1 MAEYLKELSIDYPMK
16 YAVDI
21 ISCTNKI
28 GTDSLKELHYKANA
42 ILFQLKN
49 SYIMRNR
56 TIRCGKEIKEIGD
69 NIKAL
74 EVSDKAK
81 AKKQEIMNA
90 IDKALVYLRSIRK
103 QEASVDE
110 VQKTIN
116 FTVSGYLR
124 NKPSNAREALDQI
137 ERMKELVSDIG
148 DIDLSNLKTK
158 AFKQMHKELKE
169 LIERE
174 IEFI

>member
-1 MAEYLKELSIDYPMK
+1 MK

-28 GTDSLKELHYKANA
+28 GTDSLKELHYKANG

-49 SYIMRNR
+49 SYIMKNR
-56 TIRCGKEIKEIGD
+56 TIRCGKALKEISES
-69 NIKAL
+69 IKAL

-81 AKKQEIMNA
+81 AKKQEVINS

-103 QEASVDE
+103 QEASADE
-110 VQKTIN
+110 VQRTIN
-116 FTVSGYLR
+116 FTVSSYLR
-124 NKPSNAREALDQI
+124 NKPTTAREALGQI

-148 DIDLSNLKTK
+148 DIDLSTLKTK
-158 AFKQMHKELKE
+158 AFRQMHKELKE
-169 LIERE
+169 LIEQE
-174 IEFI
+174 IEIEI

>member
-1 MAEYLKELSIDYPMK
+1 MK
-16 YAVDI
+16 YTVDI

-56 TIRCGKEIKEIGD
+56 TIRCGKALKEIAES
-69 NIKAL
+69 IKAL
-74 EVSDKAK
+74 EVTDKAK
-81 AKKQEIMNA
+81 AKKNEVMNA
-90 IDKALVYLRSIRK
+90 IDKALTYLRSIRK
-103 QEASVDE
+103 QEASTE
-110 VQKTIN
+110 EIQKTIN

-124 NKPSNAREALDQI
+124 NKPTNAREALGQI

-148 DIDLSNLKTK
+148 DIDLSTLKTK
-158 AFKQMHKELKE
+158 AFKQMHKELKDI
-169 LIERE
+169 IEQE
-174 IEFI
+174 IEISI

>member
-1 MAEYLKELSIDYPMK
+1 MK

-28 GTDSLKELHYKANA
+28 GTDSLKELHYKANG

-49 SYIMRNR
+49 SYIMKNR
-56 TIRCGKEIKEIGD
+56 TIRCGKALKEISES
-69 NIKAL
+69 IKAL

-81 AKKQEIMNA
+81 AKKQEVINS

-103 QEASVDE
+103 QEASADE
-110 VQKTIN
+110 VQRTIN
-116 FTVSGYLR
+116 FTVSSYLR
-124 NKPSNAREALDQI
+124 NKPTTAREALGQI

-148 DIDLSNLKTK
+148 DVDISTLKTK
-158 AFKQMHKELKE
+158 SFRQMHKELKE
-169 LIERE
+169 LIEQE
-174 IEFI
+174 IEIEI